1 MSYPFTSGV
10 VNTPQFTA
18 KSGSYFQGQSSVT
31 TATLSNTLLRLNAF
45 PVAQQITIAQI
56 GAELFTAGD
65 APSLIRL
72 GIYAD
77 DGTGFPGALVLDA
90 GSISCGTGN
99 AGTVPTGGVP
109 GVYMITPGSTPTLP
123 PGLYWTGGVVQGVTT
138 TQPVMRTAN
147 FGNQFVGG
155 GLTLPA
161 AGAFSGGY
169 SQSSVSGA
177 LPSNFNVMAS
187 AGVVAT
193 FPRILFKI
201 Q

>member
-1 MSYPFTSGV
+1 MSYPFSASASV
-10 VNTPQFTA
+10 TPWFTA
-18 KSGSYFQGQSSVT
+18 KSGSYFQGQSSVST
-31 TATLSNTLLRLNAF
+31 GTLGTNLLRLNAF
-45 PVAQQITIAQI
+45 PVAQPITIAQI
-56 GAELFTAGD
+56 GAELVTAGD

-72 GIYAD
+72 AIFAD
-77 DGTGFPGALVLDA
+77 DGTGFPGALMLDA
-90 GSISCGTGN
+90 GSISTGSGN

-109 GVYMITPGSTPTLP
+109 GVYTITPGTAPMLA
-123 PGLYWTGGVVQGVTT
+123 PGLYWAGGVVQGVTT

-147 FGNQFVGG
+147 LGNQFTGG

-177 LPSNFNVMAS
+177 MPASFNVIGS

-193 FPRILFKI
+193 FPRIIFKI